1 MMQIVS
7 ISDAR
12 NNFAKLV
19 QKVKTT
25 REPVIIVQ
33 DSSPSVVLYSY
44 EEVLENDNKNQKL
57 FQERFENFLELG
69 KKIGKQYLKEKN
81 ITKKLSEEE
90 LYNLIKDE

>member
-1 MMQIVS
+1 MQIVS